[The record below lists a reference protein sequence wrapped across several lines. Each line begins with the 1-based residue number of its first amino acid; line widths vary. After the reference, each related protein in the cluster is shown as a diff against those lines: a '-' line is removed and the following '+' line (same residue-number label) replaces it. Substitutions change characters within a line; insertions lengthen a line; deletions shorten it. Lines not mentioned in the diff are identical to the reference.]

1 MAPLCTVLLMVPPL
15 SSLAFVLKTGTVANA
30 LHQFGPGPAA
40 RLIYPCTSC
49 AYIEPMEHIE
59 QVLGPDFNKQE
70 DEEMNTTT
78 AIRAERATSTTM

>member
-1 MAPLCTVLLMVPPL
+1 
-15 SSLAFVLKTGTVANA
+15 
-30 LHQFGPGPAA
+30 
-40 RLIYPCTSC
+40 
-49 AYIEPMEHIE
+49 MEHIE